1 MKYKLLVCDLD
12 GTLLRDD
19 KTISAYTRGVLARCR
34 EKGALFLPSTA
45 RPPRAVSI
53 FHLEADGAL
62 CHNGGVALLGGETV
76 WEQGMDPELT
86 VRLAGRLLGLFP
98 GVRLSAE
105 SGGELFANFDPT
117 VFWPQCPYVPCGF
130 TSLPSRP
137 VEKLL
142 VGLEDSG
149 QADALR
155 KLLPEGL
162 AMQVADGNLAM
173 IQPRGIDKG
182 RALWAVCEKLGISP
196 AQAAAFGDDLND
208 IPMLQT
214 AGAGIAVANALP
226 EVKAAASG
234 VCLSNQEDGPARWLE
249 EHLLADA

>member
-1 MKYKLLVCDLD
+1 MEYKLIVCDLD
-12 GTLLRDD
+12 GTLLRDG

-34 EKGALFLPSTA
+34 EKGAVFLASTA

-53 FHLEADGAL
+53 FQLEADGAL
-62 CHNGGVALLGGETV
+62 CHNGGVALLGGEIV
-76 WEQGMDPELT
+76 WEQGMDPALT

-117 VFWPQCPYVPCGF
+117 AVWPQCPYVPCDF

-142 VGLEDSG
+142 VGLENPA

-155 KLLPEGL
+155 ELLPEGL

-182 RALWAVCEKLGISP
+182 RALWAVCEKLEISP
-196 AQAAAFGDDLND
+196 SLAVAFGDDLND

-214 AGAGIAVANALP
+214 AGTGIAVANALP
-226 EVKAAASG
+226 EVKAAANG
-234 VCLSNQEDGPARWLE
+234 LCLSNQEDGPARWLE
-249 EHLLADA
+249 EHVLADA